1 MGRPSYGTV
10 AYGASITLLLALFW
24 PAQPAAVAAGVLVMA
39 FGDGLAGLLGPL
51 VRSPNWSL
59 WGQRKSLVGTGAM
72 AIASAAVLSLLW
84 FLQGP
89 AAAGS
94 GLAGWAAAGAPQAA
108 AAILVLTALAVGLE
122 QLSAYGLDNLS
133 VPLVV
138 GLLWS
143 LLRP

>member
-1 MGRPSYGTV
+1 MGHHHAALNQKASV
-10 AYGASITLLLALFW
+10 ALKLA
-24 PAQPAAVAAGVLVMA
+24 
-39 FGDGLAGLLGPL
+39 
-51 VRSPNWSL
+51 
-59 WGQRKSLVGTGAM
+59 
-72 AIASAAVLSLLW
+72 
-84 FLQGP
+84 
-89 AAAGS
+89 AAAGLGALVLSFGAPARS
-94 GLAGWAAAGAPQAA
+94 GPPQAA

>member
-1 MGRPSYGTV
+1 M
-10 AYGASITLLLALFW
+10 
-24 PAQPAAVAAGVLVMA
+24 AAGVLVMA

-51 VRSPNWSL
+51 VRSPSWSL

-72 AIASAAVLSLLW
+72 AIASAAVLGLLW

-94 GLAGWAAAGAPQAA
+94 GLAHWAAAGAPQAA

-133 VPLVV
+133 VPLAV